1 MTRKG
6 KEKLRLMRQFVQNGY
21 FFLLPLASSR
31 QAFLRRHHLFAYM
44 GENVFWQPRKLP
56 SDPKCIK
63 IHNNVVVASEVRFIN
78 HDVIYMLIRKI
89 SSEPCCEQLQCIE
102 IMDNC
107 FLGMGATILPGVRVG
122 PNAIV
127 AAGAVVTKDVPPGAV
142 VGGVPAKVIGSFE
155 DVVRRQLE
163 ASPNVAVDDRF
174 DQRRIKQAWA
184 EFEAKHAATGKGDR
198 L

>member
-1 MTRKG
+1 MARNR
-6 KEKLRLMRQFVQNGY
+6 KEKLCLLKQVVRNGY
-21 FFLLPLASSR
+21 FSLLPLASSR
-31 QAFLRRHHLFAYM
+31 QAFLRRHNLFASM
-44 GENVFWQPRKLP
+44 GDNVFWQPRKLP

-78 HDVIYMLIRKI
+78 HDVIYLLVRGI
-89 SSEPCCEQLQCIE
+89 SKEPCCEHLECIE

-127 AAGAVVTKDVPPGAV
+127 AAGAVVTKDVPPGTV
-142 VGGVPAKVIGSFE
+142 VGGVPAKVIGSFD

-163 ASPNVAVDDRF
+163 ESRGVVVDDRF
-174 DQRRIKQAWA
+174 DPRRIKQAWA
-184 EFEAKHAATGKGDR
+184 AFEAKHAAKGKEEQH
-198 L
+198 

>member
-1 MTRKG
+1 MTRNR

-21 FFLLPLASSR
+21 FSLLPLASSR
-31 QAFLRRHHLFAYM
+31 RAFLRRHQLFAYM

-78 HDVIYMLIRKI
+78 HDVIYMLIRNI

-127 AAGAVVTKDVPPGAV
+127 AAGAVVTKDVPPGTV

-163 ASPNVAVDDRF
+163 ASSNVVVDDRF

-184 EFEAKHAATGKGDR
+184 EFEAKHAATGKEDQ